1 MKSAINRGPYMDMA
15 IDPCCGGLNWL
26 SKKTFNAV
34 IADDDGVVVT
44 NLLLMENGDYFLM
57 EDGVSRFE
65 LE

>member
-1 MKSAINRGPYMDMA
+1 MDMA

>member
-26 SKKTFNAV
+26 AKKTFNAV
-34 IADDDGVVVT
+34 IADEDWEP
-44 NLLLMENGDYFLM
+44 NFLLMEDGSFFLM